1 MINFNNELKLWREAR
16 DITIA
21 SQKPGL
27 VGNLLE
33 ETTELARA
41 HSTNDVVDA
50 MLDYFV
56 YAANAIE
63 GINLNQELL
72 ANELEDVNKKKH
84 KFKELEPEA
93 FEVFKKYFVNQLLE
107 GIKAA
112 SFLTMPRI
120 EDADNKHKEIVEV
133 YTEYLNKLFRIV
145 KATILIAG
153 YDFDLAANECLKAI
167 HSRKGKW
174 SNDLRKF
181 VKDPNQTDR
190 YEPNYD
196 LAKL

>member
-1 MINFNNELKLWREAR
+1 MTDFNNELKLWREAR

-41 HSTNDVVDA
+41 KTTNDVVDA

-120 EDADNKHKEIVEV
+120 EDTDSKHKEIVEV
-133 YTEYLNKLFRIV
+133 YTEYLNKLFRII

>member
-1 MINFNNELKLWREAR
+1 MTDFNNELKLWREAR

-41 HSTNDVVDA
+41 KSTNDVVDA

-84 KFKELEPEA
+84 KFKELESEA

-120 EDADNKHKEIVEV
+120 EDTDSKHKEIVEV
-133 YTEYLNKLFRIV
+133 YTEYLNKLFRII

>member
-1 MINFNNELKLWREAR
+1 MTDFNNELKVWREAR

>member
-1 MINFNNELKLWREAR
+1 MTDFNNELKLWREAR

-41 HSTNDVVDA
+41 KSTNDVVDA

-112 SFLTMPRI
+112 GFLTMPKI

>member
-1 MINFNNELKLWREAR
+1 MTDFNNELKLWREAR

-120 EDADNKHKEIVEV
+120 EDVDNKHKEIVEV

>member
-1 MINFNNELKLWREAR
+1 MTDFNNELKLWREAR

-72 ANELEDVNKKKH
+72 ANELDDVNKKKH

-112 SFLTMPRI
+112 SFLTMPRV

-181 VKDPNQTDR
+181 VKDPNQADR

>member
-1 MINFNNELKLWREAR
+1 MTDFNNELKLWREAR
-16 DITIA
+16 DITIS

-41 HSTNDVVDA
+41 KSTNDVVDA

>member
-1 MINFNNELKLWREAR
+1 MTDFNNELKLWREAR

>member
-1 MINFNNELKLWREAR
+1 MTDFNNELKIWREAR

>member
-1 MINFNNELKLWREAR
+1 MTDFNNELKLWREAR

-41 HSTNDVVDA
+41 KSTNDVVDA

>member
-1 MINFNNELKLWREAR
+1 MTDFNNELKIWREAR

-21 SQKPGL
+21 SQRPGL

-33 ETTELARA
+33 ETTELARGKDM
-41 HSTNDVVDA
+41 NDVVDA

-63 GINLNQELL
+63 GIDLNQDLL
-72 ANELEDVNKKKH
+72 EKELEDVNSKKH
-84 KFKELEPEA
+84 KFRELEPEA
-93 FEVFKKYFVNQLLE
+93 FEVFKKYFVNQLIE

-112 SFLTMPRI
+112 GFLTLPRTT
-120 EDADNKHKEIVEV
+120 ESDSKHKEIIEV
-133 YTEYLNKLFRIV
+133 YTEYLNKLFRII
-145 KATILIAG
+145 KSTIIIAG
-153 YDFDLAANECLKAI
+153 YDFDLAVNECLKAI

-174 SNDLRKF
+174 DDTIKKF
-181 VKDPNQTDR
+181 VKDPNQLDR